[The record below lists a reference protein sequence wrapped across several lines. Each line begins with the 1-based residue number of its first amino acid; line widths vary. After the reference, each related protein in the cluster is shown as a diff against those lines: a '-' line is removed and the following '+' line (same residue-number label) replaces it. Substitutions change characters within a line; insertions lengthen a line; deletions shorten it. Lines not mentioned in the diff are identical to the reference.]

1 MVMNY
6 EQSMDTLLIAALAA
20 RSKGGSVSPEQI
32 QAAVE
37 EYMQSHPPGELEIV
51 GTTLQMSEGGN

>member
-1 MVMNY
+1 MNY
-6 EQSMDTLLIAALAA
+6 EQSMDALLIAALAA

-37 EYMQSHPPGELEIV
+37 EYMQSHTDLELV
-51 GTTLQMSEGGN
+51 GTTLQISEGGE

>member
-6 EQSMDTLLIAALAA
+6 KQSMDTLLIAALAA

-37 EYMQSHPPGELEIV
+37 EYMQSHPTDLELV
-51 GTTLQMSEGGN
+51 GTTLQISEGGE